1 MPRKII
7 GYRFIKDRRTGQTV
21 GPLTPIFED
30 DWPYELPNNDQRVW
44 RYLDLWKF
52 EHILQNSALYFRR
65 ADKLSDTG
73 EGRLSAQGIRG
84 TLPSDVAFTTAYNIK
99 DQGHAIDM
107 AAHETTRGC
116 MFINC
121 WNIDDAEDAR
131 MWAEYTTCPESV
143 AISTTF
149 ERLLAT
155 VPAKE
160 LNISRVKYIDD
171 STPRGE
177 FFHTTPFFYKDKKFS
192 FEKEL
197 RLVRP
202 LLMDEQVL
210 VEDEK
215 DFGKLVAVDATRML
229 DRIVANKNIPEP
241 VLDHVRQLATKYCD
255 SAEVLRSAL
264 EPRILYV

>member
-1 MPRKII
+1 
-7 GYRFIKDRRTGQTV
+7 
-21 GPLTPIFED
+21 
-30 DWPYELPNNDQRVW
+30 
-44 RYLDLWKF
+44 
-52 EHILQNSALYFRR
+52 
-65 ADKLSDTG
+65 
-73 EGRLSAQGIRG
+73 
-84 TLPSDVAFTTAYNIK
+84 
-99 DQGHAIDM
+99 
-107 AAHETTRGC
+107 
-116 MFINC
+116 
-121 WNIDDAEDAR
+121 

-143 AISTTF
+143 AITTTF
-149 ERLLAT
+149 ERLIAT
-155 VPAKE
+155 VPAEE

-229 DRIVANKNIPEP
+229 DRIVANKNISEP
-241 VLDHVRQLATKYCD
+241 VLDHVRQLARKYCD

-264 EPRILYV
+264 EPRILDV